1 MDMQDKE
8 FDSLFRSKLENFEAA
23 PTRQVWDGIV
33 EGLGSKRRYASL
45 LPWLSIAAS
54 ILVLVAAGV
63 LLIPRKTA
71 VNPKHPIVAV
81 KQPAPIIKP
90 DTARPAQRQIIQTPA
105 TPVNRM
111 AQTKPGRTRVEAI
124 AKNPEPVTAPANDVQ
139 PQQQIIAQ
147 VEPPKQDVIASVV
160 PPVQTTAA
168 TVQSTDVPVAA
179 VTKLTIAAA
188 TPPAADVQNTMPA
201 RRKRKAHGI
210 GGLLNT
216 VIAAVDKR
224 KDKIIEFTESDD
236 DDGSNLTAVNLGILK
251 FKQSK

>member
-1 MDMQDKE
+1 MQDKE

-23 PTRQVWDGIV
+23 PTRQVWDGVV
-33 EGLGSKRRYASL
+33 EGLGTRRRYASL

-54 ILVLVAAGV
+54 VLVLVAAGV
-63 LLIPRKTA
+63 LLIPHKQV
-71 VNPKHPIVAV
+71 VNPKHPVVAV
-81 KQPAPIIKP
+81 KQPAAIIKS
-90 DTARPAQRQIIQTPA
+90 DTARPQHQQIIQTPA
-105 TPVNRM
+105 APVNSM
-111 AQTKPGRTRVEAI
+111 AQIKPARTRIETI

-147 VEPPKQDVIASVV
+147 VEQPKQDVIASVV
-160 PPVQTTAA
+160 PAAQAPLTTL
-168 TVQSTDVPVAA
+168 QSTDVPVAA
-179 VTKLTIAAA
+179 VPKLTIAAA
-188 TPPAADVQNTMPA
+188 TPPVADVQNTMPA
-201 RRKRKAHGI
+201 RPKRKAHGI